1 MTEPDAGKK
10 VGLSKPALT
19 IGVTPFPG
27 DPEPKLEDHIEEQE
41 AADLEK
47 GGEGD
52 PFGATIPPG
61 ADRPASKDHPPF
73 ELPSGEDDPEG
84 HAPAH
89 HTVESEVPSDLRK
102 KIRDRV
108 EADLAEYEEVRV
120 EKAKKYL
127 ADVREIAPDVAKT
140 VKSIYNSIITEG
152 FSAEQALALT
162 QTVID
167 KKFHPFL

>member
-19 IGVTPFPG
+19 IGVTPFP
-27 DPEPKLEDHIEEQE
+27 EETQPKLEDHIEEQE
-41 AADLEK
+41 AVDLEK
-47 GGEGD
+47 DGEGD
-52 PFGATIPPG
+52 PFDTVPEPPKSGAEGIPP
-61 ADRPASKDHPPF
+61 F
-73 ELPSGEDDPEG
+73 QLPSGEDDAEG
-84 HAPAH
+84 HTPAH
-89 HTVESEVPSDLRK
+89 HTEPDVPADLRK

-108 EADLAEYEEVRV
+108 EADLAEYEEHRV

-127 ADVREIAPDVAKT
+127 SDVREIAPDVAKT